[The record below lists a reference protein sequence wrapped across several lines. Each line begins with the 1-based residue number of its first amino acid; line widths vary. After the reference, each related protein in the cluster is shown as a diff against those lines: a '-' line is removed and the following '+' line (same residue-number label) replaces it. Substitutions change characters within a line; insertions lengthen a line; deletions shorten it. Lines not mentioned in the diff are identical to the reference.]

1 MNSVGL
7 SVVAGISSARDKI
20 SWVVKS
26 IEEIYEAVGTAWV
39 VNNHSFYL
47 ELSQRLSSETK
58 NVLRFMARRA
68 NIPTGLLT
76 HYL

>member
-26 IEEIYEAVGTAWV
+26 IEEIYEAVGTASV
-39 VNNHSFYL
+39 VNNQ
-47 ELSQRLSSETK
+47 SQRLSSETK
-58 NVLRFMARRA
+58 NVLWFMARRA